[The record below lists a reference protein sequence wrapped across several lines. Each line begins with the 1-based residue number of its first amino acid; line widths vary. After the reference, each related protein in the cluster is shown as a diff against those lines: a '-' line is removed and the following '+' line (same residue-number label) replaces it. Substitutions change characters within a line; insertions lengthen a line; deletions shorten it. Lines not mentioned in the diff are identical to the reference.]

1 MVSSKISIKSRL
13 SVVRSHSL
21 CCSVCV
27 FSVVF
32 FNLQEHFSSKWS
44 CYVRSHWFDNQS
56 GSSQFTTSVALVYN
70 KPVRIPKPMAQTVPM
85 SPTCMELPS
94 KCLTAATVIPSKHV
108 DSGTPIKS
116 MRFPMLASCAILKIH
131 ILPLVASVGM
141 MPSVRF
147 WHHPIDWVKSMT
159 KSLPSIGLLR
169 KAIMFRRFLSLG
181 DEEHGL
187 KFGKIFLPLLR
198 SLVTFC
204 L

>member
-32 FNLQEHFSSKWS
+32 FNLQEHFSSKW
-44 CYVRSHWFDNQS
+44 FDNQS
-56 GSSQFTTSVALVYN
+56 WFSQFTTSVALVYN

-141 MPSVRF
+141 MPSVRSGTIRLTGSSR
-147 WHHPIDWVKSMT
+147 WPSH
-159 KSLPSIGLLR
+159 SLQL
-169 KAIMFRRFLSLG
+169 A
-181 DEEHGL
+181 
-187 KFGKIFLPLLR
+187 
-198 SLVTFC
+198 C
-204 L
+204 